1 MHRPGVDQVDY
12 FVVFFIVIFL
22 LSVPYLLLFR
32 RRLHLMR
39 VRRYEQMCRLGEGVF
54 YQDEFG
60 NLVIYPRTFRTWL
73 LLLLLGGA
81 TVCML
86 VWLYTS
92 LAGGLIPVPPLVSSL
107 TELVFLL
114 GPLGF
119 IFAALFLLWRML
131 RQEFIHVDSDSETI
145 EVGRGLSIEKLPFH
159 QVEAIFLLPA
169 GEDEAETT
177 LTIGVSLQSGERFD
191 LASIENQSA
200 SSRNCCVALSQA
212 IASLVGVPRI
222 GSKATKV
229 AESAS
234 PSNGIQSE

>member
-1 MHRPGVDQVDY
+1 MDY

-32 RRLHLMR
+32 RRLLLMR
-39 VRRYEQMCRLGEGVF
+39 VRRYEPMCPLGEGVF
-54 YQDEFG
+54 YQDEDG
-60 NLVIYPRTFRTWL
+60 NLVIYPRTFRTWM
-73 LLLLLGGA
+73 LLLLLGSA

-131 RQEFIHVDSDSETI
+131 RQEFIHVDSETGTI
-145 EVGRGLSIEKLPFH
+145 EVGRGLSIERFHFH
-159 QVEAIFLLPA
+159 QIEAIFLLPVSD
-169 GEDEAETT
+169 DEKDNA
-177 LTIGVSLQSGERFD
+177 LTIGITLQSGERIE
-191 LASIENQSA
+191 LTSIENETEN
-200 SSRNCCVALSQA
+200 SRNCCVALSQA
-212 IASLVGVPRI
+212 IASLIGVPRI
-222 GSKATKV
+222 GSKAS
-229 AESAS
+229 AHSESS
-234 PSNGIQSE
+234 SSTDRS

>member
-1 MHRPGVDQVDY
+1 VDY

-32 RRLHLMR
+32 RRLHLIR
-39 VRRYEQMCRLGEGVF
+39 VRRYELMCQLGEGVF
-54 YQDEFG
+54 YQDEVG

-92 LAGGLIPVPPLVSSL
+92 LQGGLIPVPPLVSSL

-131 RQEFIHVDSDSETI
+131 RQEFIHVDGETEMI
-145 EVGRGLSIEKLPFH
+145 EVGRGLSIEKFPFH
-159 QVEAIFLLPA
+159 QIEAILLLPSQD
-169 GEDEAETT
+169 GGDD
-177 LTIGVSLQSGERFD
+177 LTIGLSLQSGERYE
-191 LASIENQSA
+191 LASIENQHE

-222 GSKATKV
+222 GSKATKL
-229 AESAS
+229 SGPPTDPDS
-234 PSNGIQSE
+234 F

>member
-1 MHRPGVDQVDY
+1 VDY

-32 RRLHLMR
+32 RRLHLLR
-39 VRRYEQMCRLGEGVF
+39 VRRYEQMCQLGEGVF
-54 YQDEFG
+54 YQDEDG

-92 LAGGLIPVPPLVSSL
+92 LEGGLIPVPPLVSSL

-119 IFAALFLLWRML
+119 ILAALFLLWRML
-131 RQEFIHVDSDSETI
+131 RQEFIHVDRETETI

-159 QVEAIFLLPA
+159 QIEAIYLLPDA
-169 GEDEAETT
+169 EDESDNT
-177 LTIGVSLQSGERFD
+177 LMIGVTLQSGERFE
-191 LASIENQSA
+191 LASIENETEE
-200 SSRNCCVALSQA
+200 SRNCCVALSQA
-212 IASLVGVPRI
+212 IASLIGVPRI
-222 GSKATKV
+222 GSKATKR
-229 AESAS
+229 
-234 PSNGIQSE
+234 SE

>member
-1 MHRPGVDQVDY
+1 VDY

-39 VRRYEQMCRLGEGVF
+39 VRRYELMCRLGEGVF
-54 YQDEFG
+54 YQDDLG

-114 GPLGF
+114 GPIGF

-131 RQEFIHVDSDSETI
+131 RQEFIHVDSETEGI
-145 EVGRGLSIEKLPFH
+145 EVGRGLSIEILPFH
-159 QVEAIFLLPA
+159 QIEAVFLLPSHE
-169 GEDEAETT
+169 EDEENT
-177 LTIGVSLQSGERFD
+177 LTIGVTQQNGERYE
-191 LASIENQSA
+191 LASIEVEEESTL
-200 SSRNCCVALSQA
+200 NCCVALSQA
-212 IASLVGVPRI
+212 IASLLNVPRI
-222 GSKATKV
+222 GSKATKLS
-229 AESAS
+229 E
-234 PSNGIQSE
+234 PSSGTEPHQSL

>member
-1 MHRPGVDQVDY
+1 VDY

-39 VRRYEQMCRLGEGVF
+39 VREYEPICQLGEGVF
-54 YQDEFG
+54 YQDEDG
-60 NLVIYPRTFRTWL
+60 NLVIYPRTVRTWL
-73 LLLLLGGA
+73 VLVLLGGA

-119 IFAALFLLWRML
+119 IFAALLLLWRML
-131 RQEFIHVDSDSETI
+131 RQEFIHVDSETETI

-159 QVEAIFLLPA
+159 QIETIFLLPA
-169 GEDEAETT
+169 EEDQSAHT
-177 LTIGVSLQSGERFD
+177 LMIGVTLQSGERFE
-191 LASIENQSA
+191 LASIENQSEE
-200 SSRNCCVALSQA
+200 SRNCCVALSQA

-222 GSKATKV
+222 GSKKTALY
-229 AESAS
+229 ESAS
-234 PSNGIQSE
+234 PSS

>member
-1 MHRPGVDQVDY
+1 MDY

-39 VRRYEQMCRLGEGVF
+39 VRRYEQMCRLGEGAF
-54 YQDEFG
+54 YQDEVG
-60 NLVIYPRTFRTWL
+60 NLVVYPRTFRTWL

-131 RQEFIHVDSDSETI
+131 RQEFIHVDSETETI
-145 EVGRGLSIEKLPFH
+145 EIGRGLSIDKLPFH
-159 QVEAIFLLPA
+159 QIEAIFLLPA
-169 GEDEAETT
+169 REDEADNT
-177 LTIGVSLQSGERFD
+177 LTIGVTLHNGERFE
-191 LASIENQSA
+191 LTSIENDTEP
-200 SSRNCCVALSQA
+200 SRDCCVALSQA

-222 GSKATKV
+222 GSKATKRS
-229 AESAS
+229 EPS
-234 PSNGIQSE
+234 PPTNSV